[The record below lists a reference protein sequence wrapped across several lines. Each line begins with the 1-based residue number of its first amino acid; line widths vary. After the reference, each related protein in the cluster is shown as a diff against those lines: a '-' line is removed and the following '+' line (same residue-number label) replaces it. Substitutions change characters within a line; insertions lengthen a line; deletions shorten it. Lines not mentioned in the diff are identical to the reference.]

1 MELKEV
7 KVVERDEGYFY
18 TVADLNWGRECV
30 ATLSAGRYEVKLTNL
45 PVPDLPHCTLRLGV
59 INDKVEFMVAPH
71 GELEPV
77 CARITINGGCL
88 EFPNKIKG
96 LIRKIPEYT
105 KNENTINNLVES
117 SCSNVDKVEESLL
130 KMAENSD
137 LEQEQLFKLLQENKD
152 VFAVSDKNL
161 GNINAEAQIKLRDLS
176 VDPEYSKPYP
186 VPWARRPFV
195 RKKIKEMMDSGLIE
209 LAQSS
214 PFASPLHVVKKSQK
228 LYNDDGTKIDPP
240 PPPKYR
246 LVTDYRNLN
255 KLMVQDRHVIPNM
268 KIIWK

>member
-1 MELKEV
+1 MIFYLCFGLDAESVYLGKFKIPRVLHSVLLSSENMTMELKEV
-7 KVVERDEGYFY
+7 IVVERDEGYFY
-18 TVADLNWGRECV
+18 MVADLNWGRECV
-30 ATLSAGRYEVKLTNL
+30 ATLPAGRY
-45 PVPDLPHCTLRLGV
+45 DI
-59 INDKVEFMVAPH
+59 INDKFEFMVAPH

-88 EFPNKIKG
+88 EFPNEIKG
-96 LIRKIPEYT
+96 LIRKIPEYA

-137 LEQEQLFKLLQENKD
+137 SDQEQLFKLLQENKD

-186 VPWARRPFV
+186 VP
-195 RKKIKEMMDSGLIE
+195 
-209 LAQSS
+209 
-214 PFASPLHVVKKSQK
+214 
-228 LYNDDGTKIDPP
+228 
-240 PPPKYR
+240 
-246 LVTDYRNLN
+246 
-255 KLMVQDRHVIPNM
+255 
-268 KIIWK
+268 